1 MALRAQPASTDTRDR
16 LLKAAKREFAL
27 RGYKGA
33 SLRQICASAGVTT
46 GALYFFFKNKE
57 DLFRTVVEPVME
69 PLVQMLSASVDHE
82 VPLSA
87 RTPVVDGA
95 RDVPEVAR
103 NFLELCAK
111 HDDVVKIMTR
121 DRDNPVMELLV
132 SEVAAELADEIHAGL
147 IVPRAGRAVVED
159 RFVADWLAGTCVRS
173 VIQII
178 GAEGTFEDSCRRMG
192 VVFNFIL
199 TGISG
204 L

>member
-1 MALRAQPASTDTRDR
+1 MALHAQPASTDTRDR
-16 LLKAAKREFAL
+16 LLKEAKREFAL

-57 DLFRTVVEPVME
+57 DLFRTVVAPVME
-69 PLVQMLSASVDHE
+69 PLVQMVLSSVDHE
-82 VPLSA
+82 VPLSV
-87 RTPVVDGA
+87 RTPVVDGV

-103 NFLELCAK
+103 NFLELCAEN
-111 HDDVVKIMTR
+111 DDVVKIMTR

-132 SEVAAELADEIHAGL
+132 NEAAAELANEIYEGL
-147 IVPRAGRAVVED
+147 VVPRKGRAVVED

-199 TGISG
+199 AGISG

>member
-1 MALRAQPASTDTRDR
+1 MALHAQPASTDTRDR
-16 LLKAAKREFAL
+16 LLKEAKREFAL

-57 DLFRTVVEPVME
+57 DLFRTVVAPVME
-69 PLVQMLSASVDHE
+69 PLVQMVQSSVDHE

-87 RTPVVDGA
+87 RTPVVDGV

-103 NFLELCAK
+103 NFLELCAEN
-111 HDDVVKIMTR
+111 DDVVKIMTR

-132 SEVAAELADEIHAGL
+132 NEAAAELANEIYEGL
-147 IVPRAGRAVVED
+147 VVPRKGRAVVED